1 MASKDLSS
9 AELHLWQVVNANPNK
24 IARMSIIQLSEFA
37 NVSTATTVRTM
48 KKMGYSGYTSYREH
62 LRENGKSNLGFEVL
76 RDADDKIKS
85 VISKNEIEVNNTL
98 HNLKYSTIKDSVLL
112 TRQAKMVYI
121 FARGLSESSA
131 QEITIKLQLAG
142 KYVEF
147 FSDPNIIKT
156 ISKKVRKDSIVI
168 FVSLNG
174 ETEELVY
181 AAKELQKNDVASIL
195 FTTNSKSSLAKLATL
210 TFIGYETETNYFPDY
225 EVRSRLPLQ
234 IMTRIFCD
242 AYSVRAGITQK

>member
-1 MASKDLSS
+1 MASQDLSS
-9 AELHLWQVVNANPNK
+9 AELHLWQVVNNNPSK
-24 IARMSIIQLSEFA
+24 IAEMSIIQLSEFA
-37 NVSTATTVRTM
+37 NVSTATVVRTM

-62 LRENGKSNLGFEVL
+62 LRANGKSNLSFQVL

-98 HNLKYSTIKDSVLL
+98 HNLKYSTIEDSILL
-112 TRQAKMVYI
+112 TRQAKIIYV

-131 QEITIKLQLAG
+131 QEITVKLQLAG

-147 FSDPNIIKT
+147 FSDPNIIRT
-156 ISKKVRKDSIVI
+156 ISKRVDKDSVVI

-174 ETEELVY
+174 ETEELIY
-181 AAKELQKNDVASIL
+181 AAKQLQKNDVSTIL
-195 FTTNSKSSLAKLATL
+195 FITNSNSSLAKLSTL
-210 TFIGYETETNYFPDY
+210 MFVGYKTQTNYFPNY

-242 AYSVRAGITQK
+242 AYSVRSGITSK

>member
-1 MASKDLSS
+1 MASQDLSS
-9 AELHLWQVVNANPNK
+9 AELHLWQVVNNNPSK
-24 IARMSIIQLSEFA
+24 IADMSIVQLSDFA
-37 NVSTATTVRTM
+37 NVSTATIVRTM

-62 LRENGKSNLGFEVL
+62 LRAKEKDNLSFEVL

-98 HNLKYSTIKDSVLL
+98 HNLKYSTIEDSVLL
-112 TRQAKMVYI
+112 TRQAKMIYV

-131 QEITIKLQLAG
+131 QEITMKLQLAG

-147 FSDPNIIKT
+147 FSDPNIIRT
-156 ISKKVRKDSIVI
+156 ISKKVDRDSIAI

-174 ETEELVY
+174 ETDELVY
-181 AAKELQKNDVASIL
+181 AAKQLQKNDVSTIL
-195 FTTNSKSSLAKLATL
+195 FTTNSDSSLAKLTTL
-210 TFIGYETETNYFPDY
+210 MFVGYETKTNYFPDY

-242 AYSVRAGITQK
+242 AYSIRTGVTK